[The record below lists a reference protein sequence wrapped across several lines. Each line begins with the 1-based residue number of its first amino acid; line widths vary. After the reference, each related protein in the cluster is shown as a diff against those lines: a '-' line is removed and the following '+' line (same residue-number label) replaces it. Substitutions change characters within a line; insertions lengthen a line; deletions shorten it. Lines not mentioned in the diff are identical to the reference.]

1 MTLLEVGH
9 ILALQAIGVYWDSF
23 GISGIGAGIQRASVH
38 HTCTGLDVIVA
49 AMSSLGF
56 REGFAVVAFFQ
67 VEVIVLCSDVNLQ
80 RWKFRCFRF
89 LFL

>member
-56 REGFAVVAFFQ
+56 RERFAIVAFLQ
-67 VEVIVLCSDVNLQ
+67 VKIIVLGSDIDP
-80 RWKFRCFRF
+80 
-89 LFL
+89 